1 MVAGQTSAAAPEN
14 LPIGRLPF
22 TLKDVR
28 ARSAEEPQSVGV
40 TAKLTV
46 RTVEVAP
53 SDPIAS
59 ADLLSLLPA
68 DSPLTWLRG
77 GQGLVAWG
85 VAAQAEFSGAE
96 RFSRAQRWWQRWL
109 DTVVVEDHVGLPGCG
124 PVAFGSFAFDHS
136 PGTSVVIVPR
146 VLVGRRGG
154 RTWITTFGEGP
165 VAIGT
170 HPAPPAPTEVRW
182 SDGTLGEQRWAEA
195 VTATVARIEAGEVDK
210 VVLARDL
217 IATVSGPLD
226 ERYLMEQ
233 LHLDYPEC
241 WTFSVAGL
249 VGATPELLV
258 RRSGSAVTS
267 RVLAG
272 TVRRTD
278 PKTDAAAAAALLASD
293 KDLNEH
299 EYAVRSVA
307 DALAAHCTDLDVPT
321 RPVVLR
327 LANVQH
333 LATDVRGVLADGAPA
348 LALAASLHPTAAVCG
363 TPTERAWDIIRT
375 QEGMARGRYAG
386 PVGWFDRNG
395 DGEFGIA
402 LRCGEV
408 DQDRGL
414 VRVFAGCGLVAGS
427 TAESELA
434 ESAAK
439 FAAMRS
445 AISPS
450 R

>member
-1 MVAGQTSAAAPEN
+1 M
-14 LPIGRLPF
+14 
-22 TLKDVR
+22 R
-28 ARSAEEPQSVGV
+28 ARATEEQPSRGVSA
-40 TAKLTV
+40 TLTV
-46 RTVEVAP
+46 RTVEIAED
-53 SDPIAS
+53 DPIA
-59 ADLLSLLPA
+59 AVELLSLLPT
-68 DSPLTWLRG
+68 DSPLTWLRRG
-77 GQGLVAWG
+77 EGLVGWG
-85 VAAQAEFSGAE
+85 VAARAEFTGAE
-96 RFSRAQRWWQRWL
+96 RFSRAQRWWHRWL
-109 DTVVVEDHVGLPGCG
+109 RTVAVDDQVGLPGCG

-136 PGTSVVIVPR
+136 PGTSIVIVPQ
-146 VLVGRRGG
+146 VLVGRRAG
-154 RTWITTFGEGP
+154 RTWVTTVGDVAP
-165 VAIGT
+165 VLEVQ
-170 HPAPPAPTEVRW
+170 PAPMGPEQVRW
-182 SDGTLGEQRWAEA
+182 TDGTLGEARWAQA
-195 VTATVARIEAGEVDK
+195 VTATVARIEVGEVDK

-217 IATVSGPLD
+217 RAEVTGPLD
-226 ERYLMEQ
+226 ERYLLEQ

-241 WTFSVAGL
+241 WTFGVAGL

-278 PKTDAAAAAALLASD
+278 PSTDAAAAAALLASD

-321 RPVVLR
+321 GPVVLR

-333 LATDVRGVLADGAPA
+333 LATDVTGVLADGAPA

-408 DQDRGL
+408 DQVGGS

-445 AISPS
+445 ALSPS